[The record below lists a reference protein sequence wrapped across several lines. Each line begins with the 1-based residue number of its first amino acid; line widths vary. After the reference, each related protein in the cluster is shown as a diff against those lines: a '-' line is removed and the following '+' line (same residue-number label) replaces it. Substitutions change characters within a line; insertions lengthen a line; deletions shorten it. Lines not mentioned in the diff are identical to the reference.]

1 MQSKNL
7 LEERIKKIDN
17 NLLILQERINW
28 LQQKINKT
36 QVEFWKLKAQK
47 RELQK
52 QLSDEK
58 YEPEEP
64 GEWGARR
71 AKILNIVRAKTLNDY
86 RGNCE

>member
-17 NLLILQERINW
+17 NLLILQERISW

-47 RELQK
+47 RELQE

-58 YEPEEP
+58 YEAEESA
-64 GEWGARR
+64 EWAARR
-71 AKILNIVRAKTLNDY
+71 IHILNLIK
-86 RGNCE
+86 

>member
-17 NLLILQERINW
+17 NLLILQERISW

-47 RELQK
+47 RELQG

-58 YEPEEP
+58 YESEELA
-64 GEWGARR
+64 EWGARR
-71 AKILNIVRAKTLNDY
+71 AKILNLIK
-86 RGNCE
+86 

>member
-17 NLLILQERINW
+17 NLLILQERISW

-47 RELQK
+47 RELQE

-58 YEPEEP
+58 YESEEP
-64 GEWGARR
+64 AEWGARR
-71 AKILNIVRAKTLNDY
+71 AKILNLIK
-86 RGNCE
+86 